1 MKLYNS
7 FPHKTT
13 SHIRIPESNIRTQTN
28 SRGYLFVMSNSPELL
43 YHIILTVIDYHV
55 DPSGAKR
62 SIYVLGTNATLEAA
76 KSSAFRVLDTLHY
89 RPEYFAPAGQVFLIS
104 IQATPNDEK
113 LLMDSNGGI
122 FMSNGIPSLHYVMQ
136 TTIDYNKD
144 RTGCVQETQIEGT
157 FIHRA
162 DAYAAARK
170 LLDPL
175 DYADYDT
182 PEKMAGEWPFG
193 EEVVAHAVAETG
205 QNTIVEVKT
214 VAGAHQKHGKG
225 M

>member
-1 MKLYNS
+1 M
-7 FPHKTT
+7 F
-13 SHIRIPESNIRTQTN
+13 
-28 SRGYLFVMSNSPELL
+28 FVMSNSPELL

-62 SIYVLGTNATLEAA
+62 STYVLGTHATLEAA
-76 KSSAFRVLDTLHY
+76 KNSTFRVLDTMRY
-89 RPEYFAPAGQVFLIS
+89 EPEDFVEYAVHSSSTGEWGHGDGVLVYAKAPAGQVFLVS

-113 LLMDSNGGI
+113 LPMDLNGGI
-122 FMSNGIPSLHYVMQ
+122 FMPKGISSLHYVMQ

-193 EEVVAHAVAETG
+193 EEVVAHAIAETG

-214 VAGAHQKHGKG
+214 VTGAHHKHGKG

>member
-1 MKLYNS
+1 M
-7 FPHKTT
+7 T
-13 SHIRIPESNIRTQTN
+13 
-28 SRGYLFVMSNSPELL
+28 NSPELL
-43 YHIILTVIDYHV
+43 YHIFLTVIDYHI

-76 KSSAFRVLDTLHY
+76 RNSAFRVLATLGY
-89 RPEYFAPAGQVFLIS
+89 KPEDFVEYAIHSSSTEEWDHGDGVLVYAKAPAGQVFLIS

-122 FMSNGIPSLHYVMQ
+122 FMPTGIPSLYYVMQ
-136 TTIDYNKD
+136 TMIDYNKD
-144 RTGCVQETQIEGT
+144 RTGCVQETQIE
-157 FIHRA
+157 
-162 DAYAAARK
+162 
-170 LLDPL
+170 
-175 DYADYDT
+175 DYDT

-205 QNTIVEVKT
+205 QNIIVEVKT
-214 VAGAHQKHGKG
+214 VAGAHHKHGKG

>member
-1 MKLYNS
+1 
-7 FPHKTT
+7 
-13 SHIRIPESNIRTQTN
+13 
-28 SRGYLFVMSNSPELL
+28 
-43 YHIILTVIDYHV
+43 
-55 DPSGAKR
+55 
-62 SIYVLGTNATLEAA
+62 
-76 KSSAFRVLDTLHY
+76 
-89 RPEYFAPAGQVFLIS
+89 
-104 IQATPNDEK
+104 
-113 LLMDSNGGI
+113 
-122 FMSNGIPSLHYVMQ
+122 MQ

-162 DAYAAARK
+162 DAYAAAH
-170 LLDPL
+170 
-175 DYADYDT
+175 YDT

>member
-1 MKLYNS
+1 M
-7 FPHKTT
+7 F
-13 SHIRIPESNIRTQTN
+13 
-28 SRGYLFVMSNSPELL
+28 FVMSNSPELL

-62 SIYVLGTNATLEAA
+62 STYVLGTHATLEAA
-76 KSSAFRVLDTLHY
+76 KNSAFRVLDTMRY
-89 RPEYFAPAGQVFLIS
+89 EPEDFVEYAVHSSSSGEWDHGDGVLVYAKAPAGQVFLVS
-104 IQATPNDEK
+104 IQATPNDDK
-113 LLMDSNGGI
+113 LLMDLNGGI
-122 FMSNGIPSLHYVMQ
+122 FMPKGISSLHYVMQ

-144 RTGCVQETQIEGT
+144 RTGCVQEVQIEGT
-157 FIHRA
+157 FIHRD

-182 PEKMAGEWPFG
+182 PEEMAGEWPYG
-193 EEVVAHAVAETG
+193 EEVVAHAIAETG
-205 QNTIVEVKT
+205 QNIIVEVKT
-214 VAGAHQKHGKG
+214 VAGAHRKHGKD